1 MDERASGNLTK
12 DSKVP
17 QHALDTTGVAA
28 YVRLQ
33 TLQKFVNKTML
44 DNLKHYRHRLMLC
57 SDRYAACA
65 TQLVHNM

>member
-33 TLQKFVNKTML
+33 TLQKFVNKKKDPCLTIL
-44 DNLKHYRHRLMLC
+44 
-57 SDRYAACA
+57 SITAIA
-65 TQLVHNM
+65 